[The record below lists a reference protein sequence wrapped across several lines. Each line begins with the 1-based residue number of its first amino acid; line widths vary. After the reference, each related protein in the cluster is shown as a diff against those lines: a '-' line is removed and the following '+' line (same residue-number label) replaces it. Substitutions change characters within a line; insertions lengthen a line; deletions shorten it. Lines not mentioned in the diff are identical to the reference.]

1 MILEPVQGESGII
14 PADPV
19 FLREVR
25 EMCDRYDALL
35 IFDEV
40 QCGMGRSGKLFA
52 YQKFDVMPDICTAA
66 KALGGGFPIG
76 AVLAS
81 ERAVEFF
88 VPGDHGMYLRRQS
101 AGLCLRECCDESA
114 HR

>member
-52 YQKFDVMPDICTAA
+52 YQKFDVMPDICTAPKLWA
-66 KALGGGFPIG
+66 EDFR
-76 AVLAS
+76 S
-81 ERAVEFF
+81 ER
-88 VPGDHGMYLRRQS
+88 Y
-101 AGLCLRECCDESA
+101 
-114 HR
+114 